1 MNIQF
6 LILTTI
12 ESGDLAKC
20 ALSDREEYDEEDE
33 EQEEDSLEEEL

>member
-20 ALSDREEYDEEDE
+20 AISDKEEYDEEDE
-33 EQEEDSLEEEL
+33 EDEEDFLEEEL